1 MVNGFVCFS
10 FVAVKMGLKKM
21 SGKKCLY
28 EMIEVRDE
36 LRGSLKFNGR
46 FLPPAGSCG
55 QRTGV

>member
-21 SGKKCLY
+21 FGKKVLL

-36 LRGSLKFNGR
+36 LRGSLKFKGR
-46 FLPPAGSCG
+46 YLPQS
-55 QRTGV
+55 TGV